1 MAYRNENQIK
11 LSISSK
17 ENTMH
22 FLVNYLVSDM
32 CPPMLIYWEGM
43 ISAHK
48 GRIRP
53 FYRQPW
59 TSSILDGRS

>member
-1 MAYRNENQIK
+1 MANPDENDFK

-43 ISAHK
+43 ISAHEDQISYS
-48 GRIRP
+48 GVGD
-53 FYRQPW
+53 
-59 TSSILDGRS
+59 TILLVT